1 MTKQLQK
8 KIERAIKL
16 IQSAS
21 KIAAQNGCTEIELA
35 YSSGKDSDVILELTK
50 MSGVPYRAIYKNT
63 TIDPSGTIKHA
74 QDNEVEIAR
83 PKVSFR
89 EILAKTGIV
98 SRFRRSCC
106 QYLKEYKILD
116 YQILGIRADESKKRA
131 ERYKE
136 PEMCRVYSKNSKARQ
151 YFPILDWTK
160 QDVLEFIEDRGIK
173 LHSLYYDEQGN
184 VDVNRRLGCLCC
196 PMQSQKARIADF
208 KEHPNMVK
216 MYIRGG
222 QKFLHSHPNSKI
234 HEHFNDVYEW
244 FCMAIFTN
252 SMREFQEKF
261 GGNNL
266 FGEKIDCKQFLED
279 YFKIKF
285 KD

>member
-1 MTKQLQK
+1 MEENLK
-8 KIERAIKL
+8 KKVERAIKL

-21 KIAAQNGCTEIELA
+21 KIASENGCPEIEVA
-35 YSSGKDSDVILELTK
+35 YSGGKDSDVILELTK
-50 MSGVPYRAIYKNT
+50 MSGVSYRAIYKNT
-63 TIDPSGTIKHA
+63 TVDPAGTIKHA
-74 QDNEVEIAR
+74 KDNGVEIAR

-89 EILAKTGIV
+89 EVLAKTGIV

-106 QYLKEYKILD
+106 MYLKEYKILD

-196 PMQSQKARIADF
+196 PMQSQKSRIADF

-222 QKFLHSHPNSKI
+222 KNISKLTQIQKYTNTSTMSMNGSVWLSSPIVCWSSKRYL
-234 HEHFNDVYEW
+234 VATT
-244 FCMAIFTN
+244 CLVRKLTAKRSLRTT
-252 SMREFQEKF
+252 SR
-261 GGNNL
+261 
-266 FGEKIDCKQFLED
+266 
-279 YFKIKF
+279 
-285 KD
+285 